1 MSKRIAGRNS
11 HSSSDTHDHS
21 EFTGTDLT
29 QSDGTIKRGQDV
41 SIFGDMKLGVN
52 YDTLDVTYPTSTTEV
67 YTFTLAA
74 VNILIVRITYVTAAK
89 KDLLKVE
96 DIT

>member
-11 HSSSDTHDHS
+11 HSPNDTHDHS

-29 QSDGTIKRGQDV
+29 QSDGTIKRGQDIV
-41 SIFGDMKLGVN
+41 ALGEMILGLT
-52 YDTLDVTYPTSTTEV
+52 YDTLDVTYPTTATEV
-67 YTFTLAA
+67 YTFSLAA
-74 VNILIVRITYVTAAK
+74 VNVLISRLTYVTSAK